1 MLKKTAKRDPLAGRV
16 TLGAMAALAV
26 VGLSAL
32 PATAGSGHLSRFCS
46 TTADLTKA
54 ACVNDVQD
62 DYFLAIGVCLNI
74 SDSGERRDCN
84 REAWSERIEGFRLCK
99 AQRTARREVC
109 AAIGEERYDPQYGP
123 GDFVDPNRIG
133 QGVAPNP
140 YFPLVPGNEWVYE
153 GDGET
158 ITVTVL
164 EKTKLIDGIVCR
176 VVRDVVEED
185 GQPVEITDDWFAQDL
200 EGNVWYFG
208 EIAQNFELF
217 EGDDPEEAEL
227 VDIDGSW
234 KTGREGAKPGII
246 FHAFP
251 QVGVTYR
258 EEVKLGE
265 AEDVAEVLSVSGT
278 ESSPAAAC
286 DGTCLV
292 TRNFTPIEP
301 GNEETKY
308 YAPGVGLI
316 LEVDGDGN
324 RVELIEVSTP

>member
-1 MLKKTAKRDPLAGRV
+1 MLMKTAKLDHLAGRFI
-16 TLGAMAALAV
+16 LGTIVALAAI
-26 VGLSAL
+26 GLFAL
-32 PATAGSGHLSRFCS
+32 PAPADYGRSGRFCS
-46 TTADLTKA
+46 ATAELAKA
-54 ACVNDVQD
+54 SCVNSVQD
-62 DYFLAIGVCLNI
+62 DYFLSLGNCLNI
-74 SDSGERRDCN
+74 SDFGERRDCN
-84 REAWSERIEGFRLCK
+84 REAWSERIGGFRLCK

-123 GDFVDPNRIG
+123 ADFVDPDKIG
-133 QGVAPNP
+133 SGVAPNP
-140 YFPLVPGNEWVYE
+140 YFPMVPGNQWVYE

-158 ITVTVL
+158 ITVIVT
-164 EKTKLIDGIVCR
+164 EKTKLIDGVTCR

-185 GQPVEITDDWFAQDL
+185 GEPVEITDDWYAQDL

-234 KTGREGAKPGII
+234 KTGRDGAKPGVL
-246 FHAFP
+246 FQAFP

-278 ESSPAAAC
+278 ESSPAASC

-301 GNEETKY
+301 GANETKY

-316 LEVDGDGN
+316 LELDGDGN
-324 RVELIEVSTP
+324 RVELVEVTTP